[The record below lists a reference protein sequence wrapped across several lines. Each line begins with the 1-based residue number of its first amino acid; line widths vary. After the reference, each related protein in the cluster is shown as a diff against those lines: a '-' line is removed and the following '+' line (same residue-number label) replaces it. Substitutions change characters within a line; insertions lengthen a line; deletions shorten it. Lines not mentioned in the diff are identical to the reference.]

1 MIKMR
6 GIAVTDQINRYN
18 EKLDFEGMIRA
29 YENAWDKGF
38 PVGIN
43 HDHTKC
49 IGWSQL
55 NGIYMEPG
63 ISYQTNSMWIPE
75 NKEEHEQLEKRSQTY
90 QYLSLIHI

>member
-63 ISYQTNSMWIPE
+63 ISYQSAIPHTSSTRTCSCRPSR
-75 NKEEHEQLEKRSQTY
+75 KC
-90 QYLSLIHI
+90 